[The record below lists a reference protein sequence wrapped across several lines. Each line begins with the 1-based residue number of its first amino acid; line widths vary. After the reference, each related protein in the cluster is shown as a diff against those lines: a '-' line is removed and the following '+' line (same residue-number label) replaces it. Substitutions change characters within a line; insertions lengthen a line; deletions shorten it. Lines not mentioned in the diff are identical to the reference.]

1 MTTTFTLILIL
12 VSIGLGAISFW
23 LAKNTLVANSVNPD
37 GYKPVTMG
45 FLAGSYMLI
54 AGLIG
59 ASMGYFWIWVA
70 IAILA
75 VWIFA
80 TKHTWTSVA
89 IVQLL
94 PLATYG
100 VWLISKAQGGAKPTG
115 KPIIIHICVVI
126 AAVIAIVIDNR
137 LSKGRPSGST
147 TTTGNSKYSLSEILR
162 TACYVAVLIAA
173 IIFIVKAIIA
183 A

>member
-12 VSIGLGAISFW
+12 VSIGLGGISFW

-70 IAILA
+70 IVTLSI
-75 VWIFA
+75 WIFA

-147 TTTGNSKYSLSEILR
+147 TTGNSKYSLSEILR